1 MQTRSERKRAL
12 AEDRLRAVDGVLPV
26 PLVRLPPLDPSSS
39 FLDPAPDRAS
49 LLAGVRSFLYSQ
61 LSTFCLDH
69 SFWLECFLAIRVRL
83 FSDAE
88 LVSCDRDWEASHTCR
103 LGHDVFTGLREHI
116 KTTTLSA
123 LPPSIMRAYVSFN
136 RVMFRASR
144 GVFLLDPIHLEFTT
158 KHSFYCTF
166 LFRHLATCWPAFSG
180 GPLSLPQSSDFC
192 YLIPICL
199 HHQRQDKWCLFTNM
213 RFDHSGTGG
222 CKFISPS
229 GFCEDWNVIGCHLHE
244 FITGVPHPDRVE
256 TIVHY
261 PCYRPLYSGLDML
274 YCLVHLELIRRNGFQ
289 WVAHGDLQGDDVN
302 SENDMTVLRDVK
314 TGWWH
319 SLYAIHLEFY
329 GHLGYDPALHDDVVS
344 V

>member
-123 LPPSIMRAYVSFN
+123 LPPSIMRAY
-136 RVMFRASR
+136 
-144 GVFLLDPIHLEFTT
+144 
-158 KHSFYCTF
+158 
-166 LFRHLATCWPAFSG
+166 
-180 GPLSLPQSSDFC
+180 
-192 YLIPICL
+192 
-199 HHQRQDKWCLFTNM
+199 RQDKWCLFTNM